1 MHAVSRLPAIALAL
15 ALVAVA
21 TMWLHPARAEE
32 TRTSP
37 RFEPAR
43 CWFDMTETPNARCGR
58 LYVPENR
65 RVAESRVI
73 GLAVVVLPPDSAAPG
88 EEPNPVVYLTG
99 GPGYG
104 SGIEAEGIAGWISW
118 RKDVAWLLGRTLVLV
133 DPRGTGLSE
142 PLMACPEITEAY
154 FAYYGS
160 RPSSGDAGADEAKE
174 TAPWRDAGTACRD
187 RLVAAGIDLAAYDSA
202 ATAADV
208 ADLRVAL
215 GYATWDVWGVSYG
228 TRVALALMRD
238 RPEGIR
244 TAILD
249 SLYPP
254 EAMGYAELAAGTEG
268 AFHQLFTDCAADAAC
283 DAAYPELEDKLSRAL
298 AWLDERPITFPVVRP
313 DTGAK
318 VRVIL
323 NGERFLDL
331 LFTDFYDWERIT
343 YLPDIID
350 SAARRDIPFLR
361 SYVEWLAENLPEP
374 EFSDGLQLSMECR
387 EEFPFNPEDGMR
399 AGRAAPPF
407 SGYGRP
413 RLELAVCPL
422 WGAGAADAIENRPV
436 TSAIPTLVLA
446 GLYDPITPPAW
457 ARAAMAG
464 LPNGFLVEFAGIG
477 HGVIDN
483 ESCADDVVGDFLD
496 HPDERP
502 TPSCLLDVGPPAFDT
517 GQPASEDA
525 YWERRT

>member
-1 MHAVSRLPAIALAL
+1 MSRLAALGLAI
-15 ALVAVA
+15 VAAMMA
-21 TMWLHPARAEE
+21 TMMCREAARAEDAG
-32 TRTSP
+32 SPP

-65 RVAESRVI
+65 RVADSRRI
-73 GLAVVVLPPDSAAPG
+73 GLAVVVLPPDGAAPG
-88 EEPNPVVYLTG
+88 EEPDPVIYLTG

-104 SGIEAEGIAGWISW
+104 SGIEADGIAGWVSW
-118 RKDVAWLLGRTLVLV
+118 REDVAWLLGRTLVLV

-160 RPSSGDAGADEAKE
+160 RPVADDAKE
-174 TAPWRDAGTACRD
+174 AAPWRDAGAACRD
-187 RLVAAGIDLAAYDSA
+187 RLVAGGIDLTAYDSA

-215 GYATWDVWGVSYG
+215 GYAEWDVWGVSYG
-228 TRVALALMRD
+228 TRIALALMRD

-268 AFHQLFTDCAADAAC
+268 AFRQLFADCAADTAC
-283 DAAYPELEDKLSRAL
+283 DAAYPKLKDKLSRAL

-318 VRVIL
+318 TRVIL

-343 YLPDIID
+343 YLPWVID
-350 SAARRDIPFLR
+350 AAARRDIPFLR
-361 SYVEWLAENLPEP
+361 SYAEWLAENLPEP

-399 AGRAAPPF
+399 AGLAAPPF
-407 SGYGRP
+407 SGFGRP

-422 WGAGAADAIENRPV
+422 WGAGAADAIENEPV
-436 TSAIPTLVLA
+436 TSDIPTLVLA

-477 HGVIDN
+477 HGVVDN

-496 HPDERP
+496 RPDERP
-502 TPSCLLDVGPPAFDT
+502 TPSCLLDVGPPTFDT
-517 GQPASEDA
+517 GQPAEDA
-525 YWERRT
+525 YWERRI